1 MRSQDLRG
9 HNRTPRPAS
18 PGSTTEVETSHPLL
32 SCTSMVPDDE
42 QPVSPENAQTY
53 PERNGRASH
62 PADPRRQHSRM
73 PDRRSRR
80 MRAHRASAAA
90 DRGVDEKPPWALAVA
105 EIAPTGGDRQG
116 RGRGPKSRPRG
127 STGRVG
133 AGLIGPDLP
142 RDEVRFSS
150 RRLGRN
156 PPSGTPVTRKDAA
169 ARRDGCSPS
178 PKSGQRSGQD
188 PAADRSGTGRPAR
201 SPGNRAADR
210 SDPGQQIAQIPARRS
225 LRNWPASGAATEPR
239 ADLVSST
246 TAKATCPWK
255 PTKQAVR

>member
-1 MRSQDLRG
+1 MNNRCRRKMPKPIQNATGGPATPPTHAASTAECPTGAPAGCGPIG
-9 HNRTPRPAS
+9 HP
-18 PGSTTEVETSHPLL
+18 
-32 SCTSMVPDDE
+32 
-42 QPVSPENAQTY
+42 
-53 PERNGRASH
+53 
-62 PADPRRQHSRM
+62 PRRTAAW
-73 PDRRSRR
+73 
-80 MRAHRASAAA
+80 MRN
-90 DRGVDEKPPWALAVA
+90 P
-105 EIAPTGGDRQG
+105 
-116 RGRGPKSRPRG
+116 RGRWRWPKSRPRG

-142 RDEVRFSS
+142 RDEARFSS

-255 PTKQAVR
+255 PTNQSVRSPGRPDPSGALPTCP